1 MTATSED
8 QKASSKNHRWLL
20 QFHYLLIINYWN
32 RSSWLAGSLIT
43 QLLASMSDIAGKLH
57 SRDSPQAGNK
67 MSIVALEGHSLI
79 QVQVG
84 SPLSR
89 LLIQDQKIIFN
100 NGSQIDRIERKS
112 ARLQSDG
119 HNDEKTPERLALI
132 TLGENDRQLDL
143 HATVDAAQQDKA
155 NSKSRDAH
163 SEQPADC
170 SKGMV
175 LELQHL
181 SLMTGP
187 AKPGSTLSTEQSP
200 QTNFRLVKKFPTISD
215 DKKSS
220 HFQLEVKAPSPKK
233 PAESLQQSQNT
244 SLNKSGTFQP
254 PKSNSLQAKP
264 LAGSILQPPSMI
276 PPPGQ
281 LRKAMA
287 PKKKDLAYLPPPEYF
302 KKKRIIKN
310 INFAQWKAQS
320 VLRILPGKSEKQEES
335 KFEDL
340 DDFTSLLTKRLFE
353 NLDENEVAQGSYT
366 LKEGNFCL
374 IMPQDKSDKKKDDM
388 MVRDLDKKSRHLEE
402 ILPGPC
408 FGLLRSDEK
417 RGSFNRDEVLRFEL
431 QYKDILYDTHIKVGR
446 FYQAF
451 IPHIKPCKAFLVSE
465 VIYGLPP
472 KNNDSLRPPK
482 LTIEYKQ
489 KPKLLQKDKDKNSG
503 QKSDGSMEE
512 EELKPDLTRT
522 GSYVNNDD
530 FKGELTIEQ
539 IYVPRRNLQEY
550 LEWDPELVQDFEVV
564 DMIDQVLQDFKGEP
578 RINAE
583 VLHDY
588 LKLCRLNKERYLDH
602 LELDHDDFRK
612 YIHMVLHK
620 TT

>member
-1 MTATSED
+1 
-8 QKASSKNHRWLL
+8 
-20 QFHYLLIINYWN
+20 
-32 RSSWLAGSLIT
+32 
-43 QLLASMSDIAGKLH
+43 
-57 SRDSPQAGNK
+57 
-67 MSIVALEGHSLI
+67 
-79 QVQVG
+79 
-84 SPLSR
+84 
-89 LLIQDQKIIFN
+89 
-100 NGSQIDRIERKS
+100 
-112 ARLQSDG
+112 
-119 HNDEKTPERLALI
+119 
-132 TLGENDRQLDL
+132 
-143 HATVDAAQQDKA
+143 
-155 NSKSRDAH
+155 
-163 SEQPADC
+163 
-170 SKGMV
+170 MV

-181 SLMTGP
+181 SLTTGP
-187 AKPGSTLSTEQSP
+187 AKHGSVLSTEQSP
-200 QTNFRLVKKFPTISD
+200 QTNFRLVKKFPSSSD
-215 DKKSS
+215 DKKSPLYT
-220 HFQLEVKAPSPKK
+220 LEVKAPSPKR
-233 PAESLQQSQNT
+233 PADVLQPTQPS
-244 SLNKSGTFQP
+244 SLNKQANPNLQKANCLLAKPSLNPIFQP
-254 PKSNSLQAKP
+254 PP
-264 LAGSILQPPSMI
+264 VIPS
-276 PPPGQ
+276 PGL
-281 LRKAMA
+281 LRKAMM

-366 LKEGNFCL
+366 VKEGSYCL
-374 IMPQDKSDKKKDDM
+374 IIQQDKSEKKKDDM
-388 MVRDLDKKSRHLEE
+388 SVRELDKKSRHLEE

-417 RGSFNRDEVLRFEL
+417 RGTFNRDEVLRFEL

-451 IPHIKPCKAFLVSE
+451 IPDVKPCKGFLKSE

-472 KNNDSLRPPK
+472 KNSDSLKPPK

-489 KPKLLQKDKDKNSG
+489 KFKLQKERERNSG
-503 QKSDGSMEE
+503 QKSEGSMDE
-512 EELKPDLTRT
+512 EELKPELTRT

-530 FKGELTIEQ
+530 FKGELIVEH
-539 IYVPRRNLQEY
+539 IYVPRRNLVEY

-578 RINAE
+578 RINTE

-588 LKLCRLNKERYLDH
+588 LKLCRLNKERFLDH

-620 TT
+620 AT